1 MYESLPPAPDPALI
15 PTTGITIYD
24 EIGMDIA
31 ANPPPQNDSVVV
43 IKFETIGIGP
53 GKMPSVQVTNDTVRK
68 ALENGIV
75 EGEKLIDARIREL
88 GASVNGWNIIGM
100 IINGSNTDIKMGNY
114 GTDYHAGS
122 NSKIWSVRCLSR
134 GSCLS
139 WYIY

>member
-1 MYESLPPAPDPALI
+1 MYESLPPASDPALI